1 MTKITVCR
9 WSMLFIVIVFKVRSI
24 TLKNSYAKLVQILVT
39 NRANPVIKAVGFVL
53 IISGYAHVYTK
64 RWFHFQKRGEYAIIM
79 ACVCVCLW
87 NTVRQEWWI
96 LCIFDEKNCHIRRK
110 HPIVLVTSRLFYR
123 SPKFRNW
130 KLCSHKVGS
139 METFHIWHMAYGC
152 IIEGSRTFLFL

>member
-1 MTKITVCR
+1 MKYAVHSNRVQSEKYHTKKFICQVGANSCDKPSKSSNQSCR
-9 WSMLFIVIVFKVRSI
+9 LRFNYFWLCTCLHKEVIPFS
-24 TLKNSYAKLVQILVT
+24 
-39 NRANPVIKAVGFVL
+39 KARRICNHNG
-53 IISGYAHVYTK
+53 
-64 RWFHFQKRGEYAIIM
+64 M
-79 ACVCVCLW
+79 CVCVCLW

-123 SPKFRNW
+123 SPKFKNW